1 MSKWQHIYESEL
13 KIIVLGSHRAIIQS
27 ILDFDYISGKKEGSV
42 IAIISVG
49 RKNEKFFW
57 GKSEVIIPCYQNIS
71 ELPDEV
77 ALQNLFALNVQ
88 SGRRATQAARE
99 FFIKFPQALGAHIFA
114 ENVPEREAI
123 ALAKEFGEEKILV
136 GPSGVGLLMPGVLKL
151 GAIGG
156 TDPAQIMRN
165 AIWTKGNT
173 AVVCAS
179 GGMTNEIITALM
191 QKGRAVGFAITV
203 GGDRFPMTTPA
214 EAFLAAESNA
224 NISHIVY
231 FGELGGFDEY
241 ELATLVQEK
250 KITKPVLAYIA
261 GVVDEAFGS
270 RAQFGHAKALAEEAD
285 ESAKAKRIALK
296 NVGVHVA
303 ESYEEFVKLF
313 EMIPKTE
320 KAEPLADSSVF
331 QKRTATLFTSREL
344 TNSEH
349 VLSYDTDSAL
359 MVTILSALLGKPVKS
374 KILPDFTRTAFE
386 LLIDHGPHVSGAVN
400 TMITAR
406 AGKDLVD
413 SLCAGLL
420 TIGPRFGGAMNAAA
434 EAWWEGVKNS
444 EAPRTL
450 VDRYNK
456 NQKLIPGIGHK
467 KYRLGFPDPRV
478 QLLQQFVIKLEKHP
492 ACDFANGTAEV
503 TMQKRGNLILN
514 IDGAVAA
521 LLLDILVQAEGYKDK
536 EIEELLAMEFF
547 NTFFIIPRSIGLL
560 AHALD
565 QKRRDEGLFR
575 MPENLIHMDRE

>member
-1 MSKWQHIYESEL
+1 MNKWEKLNSGDLH
-13 KIIVLGSHRAIIQS
+13 IIVLGSHPAIIQS
-27 ILDFDYISGKKEGSV
+27 ILDFDYLSGKEKPSV
-42 IAIISVG
+42 VAIVSIG
-49 RKNEKFFW
+49 RRNEKFFW
-57 GKSEVIIPCYQNIS
+57 GKSEVLIPCYSNIIDI
-71 ELPDEV
+71 PDE
-77 ALQNLFALNVQ
+77 LGSEKLFALNVQ
-88 SGRRATQAARE
+88 SGRRATSGTRE
-99 FFIKFPQALGAHIFA
+99 FFIKFPQALGGHIFA
-114 ENVPEREAI
+114 ENVPEIESL

-136 GPSGVGLLMPGVLKL
+136 GPSGVGLLIPGVLKL

-156 TDPAQIMRN
+156 TDPVQIMRN
-165 AIWTKGNT
+165 AIWTKGNA

-179 GGMTNEIITALM
+179 GGMTNEIITALATN
-191 QKGRAVGFAITV
+191 GRAVGLALTV
-203 GGDRFPMTTPA
+203 GGDRFPMTSPA
-214 EAFLAAESNA
+214 EAFMAAEGNA
-224 NISHIVY
+224 GISHIVY

-250 KITKPVLAYIA
+250 KIKKPVIAYIA
-261 GVVDEAFGS
+261 GVVDEAFGN

-296 NVGVHVA
+296 NAGVHVA
-303 ESYEEFVKLF
+303 ESYTEFLKLF

-320 KAEPLADSSVF
+320 KAEPFADPAVLH
-331 QKRTATLFTSREL
+331 KRTATLFTSREIVNPFDESDQKGSDASL
-344 TNSEH
+344 T
-349 VLSYDTDSAL
+349 TI
-359 MVTILSALLGKPVKS
+359 ILSSLLGKPVRS
-374 KILPDFTRTAFE
+374 KMFADFTRQVFE

-434 EAWWEGVKNS
+434 ETWWEGVKNN
-444 EAPRTL
+444 EAPRVL

-478 QLLQQFVIKLEKHP
+478 QLLEQFVVKLAKHP
-492 ACDFANGTAEV
+492 AWDFANGVAEV
-503 TMQKRGNLILN
+503 TTQKRGNLILN
-514 IDGAVAA
+514 VDGAVAA
-521 LLLDILVQAEGYKDK
+521 LLLDILVQEEGYTDK
-536 EIEELLAMEFF
+536 EIAELLTMEFF

-575 MPENLIHMDRE
+575 MPENLIHMDK